1 MNSDVFKSGYYTSR
15 KYDTV
20 YYFDVQETF
29 IKVLDT
35 KFNKSYDC
43 PIFIQKGQDSESIF
57 LKNEIV
63 HPYDLNICIIQDI
76 DYAVYDKCM
85 NLVGRCKCT
94 NIKHD
99 VYCFHLSVT
108 DHDLSIDS
116 KICIDFTIPRDK
128 INITYKVPCT
138 DLTVGFSRILKEN
151 KNV

>member
-1 MNSDVFKSGYYTSR
+1 MGSDVFKSGYYTFR
-15 KYDTV
+15 GNNIV
-20 YYFDVQETF
+20 YHFDVQETF

-43 PIFIQKGQDSESIF
+43 PIFIQKGQDLETIF

-63 HPYDLNICIIQDI
+63 HPYDLNICIITDM
-76 DYAVYDKCM
+76 DYAVYDKCG

-94 NIKHD
+94 NITQD
-99 VYCFHLSVT
+99 VYCFHLCVT
-108 DHDLSIDS
+108 DHNLS
-116 KICIDFTIPRDK
+116 IDFTIPRDK
-128 INITYKVPCT
+128 INITYKVPYT